1 MELHVLKFAKII
13 LLRHDIAEVVIDEN
27 IVMNLAMVNEYHSF
41 LISHLSA
48 PFSLLINK
56 INEYSYEFQAQLA
69 IGNLP
74 QIHAMA
80 VVTYTRKSEI
90 TTHLLTTTTP
100 RKKEWNIS
108 LFSQRS
114 LALEWL
120 ENEQDKI
127 IQQNAVLSPNEQIE
141 RMQ

>member
-1 MELHVLKFAKII
+1 M
-13 LLRHDIAEVVIDEN
+13 
-27 IVMNLAMVNEYHSF
+27 Y
-41 LISHLSA
+41 
-48 PFSLLINK
+48 LLINK